1 MLNTETESQYA
12 INYLHVF
19 TKRKLLILI
28 VTIATTA
35 AAVWFESKR
44 APVHT
49 ATATLIVDFQD
60 PINTSNIRTMLPA
73 LLQEDYMATQIGIIS
88 SKYMADKVFT
98 ALDFRGDSELQPV
111 YRKYLEYSTTEATI
125 RTNLGRWMLNNL
137 RVYVHNKSTRLIK
150 VSFKHTNPNVSI
162 KIANAFAEQYL
173 ETVLELNQAPIRSS
187 AEWITKMANPISV
200 TLEQAE
206 AKLDTRPSQRT
217 IEEINSLLGRAQSDL
232 SILGSMLNQGGV
244 DGSYRRDDQYL
255 LKISSDILQNEQLL
269 IEKSREHGTRH
280 PEYLSVV
287 EKLSLLNRRF
297 LSEVRQQIGSMKI
310 TLASLN
316 KSLSLRGSVS
326 LTNVTLLNRA
336 NVDIESD
343 ETGEKKALIY
353 GAILGFLLGTM
364 LAFLSIYF
372 KKEARF
378 TLEEARTIME
388 LDDDYKDL

>member
-1 MLNTETESQYA
+1 MLNTQNESQHA

-19 TKRKLLILI
+19 TKRKLLIFI
-28 VTIATTA
+28 VVIATTA
-35 AAVWFESKR
+35 ASVWFESKR

-73 LLQEDYMATQIGIIS
+73 ILQEDYMATQIGIIS
-88 SKYMADKVFT
+88 SKYMADKVFN
-98 ALDFRGDSELQPV
+98 ALDFQRDPELQPV
-111 YRKYLEYSTTEATI
+111 YRKFLEYSTTQDTI
-125 RTNLGRWMLNNL
+125 RSNLNRWMLNNM

-150 VSFKHTNPNVSI
+150 VSFKHTSPAVSI
-162 KIANAFAEQYL
+162 KVANTFAEQYL

-187 AEWITKMANPISV
+187 AEWITKMANPIAI
-200 TLEQAE
+200 TLEQASE
-206 AKLDTRPSQRT
+206 KLDARPTERT
-217 IEEINSLLGRAQSDL
+217 IEEIYTLLGRAQSDL
-232 SILGSMLNQGGV
+232 GILGSMLNQGGG
-244 DGSYRRDDQYL
+244 DGAYRRDDQYL
-255 LKISSDILQNEQLL
+255 LKISSDILENEQLL

-297 LSEVRQQIGSMKI
+297 LSEVRQLIGSMKI
-310 TLASLN
+310 TLSSLN

-326 LTNVTLLNRA
+326 LTNVTLLNRS

-343 ETGEKKALIY
+343 ETGEKKALVY

-388 LDDDYKDL
+388 LDDDYTDL

>member
-1 MLNTETESQYA
+1 MLSTQNESRQA

-19 TKRKLLILI
+19 TKRKLLIFL
-28 VTIATTA
+28 VVVATTVA
-35 AAVWFESKR
+35 SVWFESQR

-88 SKYMADKVFT
+88 SKYMADKVLNS
-98 ALDFRGDSELQPV
+98 LDFQRDSELQPV
-111 YRKYLEYSTTEATI
+111 YRRFLEFSTTPETI
-125 RTNLGRWMLNNL
+125 RANLGRWMLNNL

-150 VSFKHTNPNVSI
+150 VSFKHTSPAVSL
-162 KIANAFAEQYL
+162 KVANAFAEQYL
-173 ETVLELNQAPIRSS
+173 DTVLELNQAPLRSS
-187 AEWITKMANPISV
+187 AEWITKMANPIAE
-200 TLEQAE
+200 TLDQAE
-206 AKLDTRPSQRT
+206 SKLDSRPSQRT
-217 IEEINSLLGRAQSDL
+217 IEEINTLLGRAQSDL

-244 DGSYRRDDQYL
+244 DGAYRRDDQYL
-255 LKISSDILQNEQLL
+255 LKISSDILENEQLL
-269 IEKSREHGTRH
+269 IEKSRERGTRH

-297 LSEVRQQIGSMKI
+297 LSEVRQLIGSMKI
-310 TLASLN
+310 TLSSLN
-316 KSLSLRGSVS
+316 KSLALRGSVS

-343 ETGEKKALIY
+343 ETGEKKAFVY

-372 KKEARF
+372 KKEERF

-388 LDDDYKDL
+388 LDDDYID